1 MKVICLDTD
10 ILQPQV
16 VETEGGLAEWYRLIK
31 CDLIDIVSRK
41 IGGRYYD
48 IIVDDEGLY
57 KGGAK
62 PTALDA
68 QQQPQLVGNL
78 VICNTDGEGN
88 EATLTDE
95 DIQHIL
101 KHIVVLTEAGTD
113 QPQKWL
119 ALNGIEP

>member
-10 ILQPQV
+10 VLQPQI

-57 KGGAK
+57 KGAAK

-68 QQQPQLVGNL
+68 
-78 VICNTDGEGN
+78 
-88 EATLTDE
+88 
-95 DIQHIL
+95 
-101 KHIVVLTEAGTD
+101 
-113 QPQKWL
+113 
-119 ALNGIEP
+119 

>member
-1 MKVICLDTD
+1 MKVLLLDTD
-10 ILQPQV
+10 SLQPQV
-16 VETEGGLAEWYRLIK
+16 VETEGGLLEWYRLIK
-31 CDLIDIVSRK
+31 CNLIDIVSRK

-48 IIVDDEGLY
+48 IILDDEGLF
-57 KGGAK
+57 KGAAK
-62 PTALDA
+62 PTALDQ

-88 EATLTDE
+88 ETTLTDE
-95 DIQHIL
+95 DIKHIL

-119 ALNGIEP
+119 ALNGIED

>member
-16 VETEGGLAEWYRLIK
+16 LETEGGLQEWYRLIK

-48 IIVDDEGLY
+48 IICDDEGLY
-57 KGGAK
+57 KERAK

-68 QQQPQLVGNL
+68 DQQPQLVGNL

-88 EATLTDE
+88 ETTLTDE
-95 DIQHIL
+95 DISHIL

-113 QPQKWL
+113 TPQKWL
-119 ALNGIEP
+119 ALNGIEA